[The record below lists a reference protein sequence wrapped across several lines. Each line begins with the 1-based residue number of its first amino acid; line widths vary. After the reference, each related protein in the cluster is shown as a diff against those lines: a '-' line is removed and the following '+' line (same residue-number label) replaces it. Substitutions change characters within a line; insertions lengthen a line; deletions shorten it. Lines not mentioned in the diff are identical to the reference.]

1 MMRYLFQL
9 RDCMFVKGN
18 GFLFY
23 AKNMGK
29 NIGNIIS
36 KNLSRK
42 GSHNLL
48 DRAKKSATDSFK
60 TSTKKAIQNS
70 RSNWGFDW

>member
-1 MMRYLFQL
+1 MMPYLFQL

-42 GSHNLL
+42 DSHNLL
-48 DRAKKSATDSFK
+48 DRA
-60 TSTKKAIQNS
+60 
-70 RSNWGFDW
+70 

>member
-1 MMRYLFQL
+1 
-9 RDCMFVKGN
+9 MFVKGN

-42 GSHNLL
+42 DSHNLL
-48 DRAKKSATDSFK
+48 DRAWKSAADAFK
-60 TSTKKAIQNS
+60 TSS
-70 RSNWGFDW
+70 

>member
-1 MMRYLFQL
+1 
-9 RDCMFVKGN
+9 MFVKGN

-42 GSHNLL
+42 DSHNLL
-48 DRAKKSATDSFK
+48 DRAWKSATDAFK
-60 TSTKKAIQNS
+60 TSS
-70 RSNWGFDW
+70 